1 MYPSYTF
8 MKFLVAISFSIA
20 IVLASLLLG
29 NAYIK
34 RAQPV
39 GVIAVTGSGSENF
52 TSDLIVWEGQFVRMS
67 PVLKLAYEEVNAD
80 KETVRKYLIDKGI
93 PSENIVFNSV
103 QTNEQRENQYQNGNY
118 VGSIFKGYELVQSVK
133 IESTN
138 VELIESVS
146 REITELLNKG
156 VQFNSTP
163 PRYYYTKIADL
174 KIEMISKATE
184 DARLRAEKI
193 AENSDGNLGD
203 LNNASMGVFQITGQN
218 SGEDYSW
225 SGAYNTQ
232 DKKKTASIT
241 MRLEYKID

>member
-1 MYPSYTF
+1 
-8 MKFLVAISFSIA
+8 MKYLVAIIFSIA
-20 IVLASLLLG
+20 IIMASFLLG

-39 GVIAVTGSGSENF
+39 GVISVTGSGSENF
-52 TSDLIVWEGQFVRMS
+52 TSDLIVWEGQFVS
-67 PVLKLAYEEVNAD
+67 VFPILKQAYENLNRD
-80 KETVRKYLIDKGI
+80 KETVRNYLMEKGI

-103 QTNEQRENQYQNGNY
+103 QTNEQRDNQYDNGNY
-118 VGSIFKGYELVQSVK
+118 VGSTFKAYELIQSVK

-184 DARLRAEKI
+184 DARVRAEKI
-193 AENSDGNLGD
+193 AENSGGSLGD

-225 SGAYNTQ
+225 GGAYNTQ

>member
-1 MYPSYTF
+1 
-8 MKFLVAISFSIA
+8 MKYISAIIFAIA
-20 IVLASLLLG
+20 IILASYFLG

-34 RAQPV
+34 RAQPK
-39 GVIAVTGSGSENF
+39 GVISVTGSGSENF
-52 TSDLIVWEGQFVRMS
+52 TSDLIVWEGEYSRAS
-67 PVLKLAYEEVNAD
+67 PNLKQAFEDLDSD
-80 KETVRKYLIDKGI
+80 KEIVKQYLISKGI
-93 PSENIVFNSV
+93 KADNIVFNSV
-103 QTNEQRENQYQNGNY
+103 QTIEQQENQYQNGNY
-118 VGSIFKGYELVQSVK
+118 VGSIFRGYELTQSVK
-133 IESTN
+133 IESVD
-138 VELIESVS
+138 VELIENVS

-163 PRYYYTKIADL
+163 PRYYYTKISDL
-174 KIEMISKATE
+174 KIQMISKATE

-193 AENSDGNLGD
+193 AENSGGSLGD

-241 MRLEYKID
+241 MRLEYEIE

>member
-1 MYPSYTF
+1 
-8 MKFLVAISFSIA
+8 
-20 IVLASLLLG
+20 
-29 NAYIK
+29 
-34 RAQPV
+34 
-39 GVIAVTGSGSENF
+39 
-52 TSDLIVWEGQFVRMS
+52 
-67 PVLKLAYEEVNAD
+67 
-80 KETVRKYLIDKGI
+80 VRKYLVEKGI

-103 QTNEQRENQYQNGNY
+103 QTNEQRDNQYQNGNY
-118 VGSIFKGYELVQSVK
+118 VGSVFQGYELIQSVK

-184 DARLRAEKI
+184 DARIRAEKI
-193 AENSDGNLGD
+193 AENSGGKLGE
-203 LNNASMGVFQITGQN
+203 LSNANMGVFQITGQN

-225 SGAYNTQ
+225 GGVYNTQ

-241 MRLEYKID
+241 MRLEYRID